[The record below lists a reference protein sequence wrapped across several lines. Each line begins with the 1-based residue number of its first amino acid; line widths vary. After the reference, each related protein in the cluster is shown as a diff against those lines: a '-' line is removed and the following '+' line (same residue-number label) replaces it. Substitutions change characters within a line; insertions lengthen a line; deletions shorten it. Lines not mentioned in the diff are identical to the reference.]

1 MAIVINDFEIVVE
14 PPAPA
19 SRGGAGGEQQQAQQE
34 QPPPDPGDI
43 IAVARLHAE
52 RMERLRAD

>member
-14 PPAPA
+14 PPAPQ
-19 SRGGAGGEQQQAQQE
+19 SRGGEGGEQPQAQQQ

-43 IAVARLHAE
+43 VAVMRVHAE